1 MVRRLA
7 LPLVLLAVLFGMVV
21 YIRRTAGRFPPPPG
35 AGDRAAAAKQAG
47 GRTLT
52 AEQRAAM
59 LDVLKGESGPVKKV
73 WLMVEQSKPE
83 HLAYETQLEQV
94 FRDAGWDVIAMDAG
108 SMVIKPGIYLLVGD
122 DEWPS
127 YAETAYNAFQRAGI
141 AVKAARGYRSYS
153 EQKRKDEPSWRGPKL
168 AADQTYVVA
177 IGPSPPPSS

>member
-7 LPLVLLAVLFGMVV
+7 LPLVVLAVLFGMVV

-47 GRTLT
+47 GRALT

-73 WLMVEQSKPE
+73 WLLVEQSKPE
-83 HLAYETQLEQV
+83 HLAYETQIEEV
-94 FRDAGWDVIAMDAG
+94 FRDAGWDVIAKDPG
-108 SMVIKPGIYLLVGD
+108 GMVIQPGIFLLVGD
-122 DEWPS
+122 DEWAS

-141 AVKAARGYRSYS
+141 QVKAARGYRSYS
-153 EQKRKDEPSWRGPKL
+153 EQQRKENRGWQGPKL
-168 AADQTYVVA
+168 ADDQTYVVA
-177 IGPSPPPSS
+177 IGPNPPPSS

>member
-7 LPLVLLAVLFGMVV
+7 VPLVVLAVLVGMVV

-83 HLAYETQLEQV
+83 HLAYETQIEQV

-108 SMVIKPGIYLLVGD
+108 SMVFKPGIFLLVGD

-127 YAETAYNAFQRAGI
+127 YAQTAYTAFQRAGI
-141 AVKAARGYRSYS
+141 EVKAARGYRSYS

-177 IGPSPPPSS
+177 IGPNPPSS

>member
-7 LPLVLLAVLFGMVV
+7 LPLFVVVVLVGMVV
-21 YIRRTAGRFPPPPG
+21 YIRRTAGNFPPPPG
-35 AGDRAAAAKQAG
+35 AGDRAAA
-47 GRTLT
+47 RPTRNLT
-52 AEQRAAM
+52 AEQRATM
-59 LDVLKGESGPVKKV
+59 LDVLNGESGPVKKV
-73 WLMVEQSKPE
+73 WLLVEQSKPE

-108 SMVIKPGIYLLVGD
+108 SMVFKPGIYLLVGD

-127 YAETAYNAFQRAGI
+127 YAQTAYTAFQRAGI
-141 AVKAARGYRSYS
+141 EVKAARGYRSYS

-177 IGPSPPPSS
+177 IGPNPPSS